1 VSAIEIVPA
10 ETGEA
15 FRAFIDLPYR
25 LHRNHPY
32 FVPPLRKERRDLFD
46 KARHPFFRHAEG
58 AFFLARRNGRPV
70 GRIEAIVNH
79 AHNQFHDDRVGFFGA
94 FESEDDRAVS
104 DALLE
109 RAARW
114 LGERGLRVMRGPVT
128 HSTNEETGLLIE
140 GFEEPPMIGMPC
152 NPPYYAALL
161 EAFGLAK
168 AKDVYGWEVRA
179 EQTIPEKIHR
189 VADIVRKDTN
199 VVVRRANFADYA
211 GEIRRAMGVYNASW
225 TRNWGFVPLTE
236 AEFVHAADQLRPVLE
251 RFPDGVLLAEV
262 GERAVGFCLA
272 VLDVNQALVRV
283 RNGRLF
289 PFGFWHLYRGLRRID
304 QIRVMALGI
313 RPEFRH
319 RGIDALMYL
328 ELLSRG
334 QGLGYR
340 RAEIGWTLEDNRAMN
355 RAIRMGGRH
364 HKTYRLYEA
373 PLPDRSPSA

>member
-1 VSAIEIVPA
+1 MTPLEIIPA
-10 ETGEA
+10 DTGNA
-15 FRAFIDLPYR
+15 LRAFINLPYR
-25 LHRNHPY
+25 LYRDQPH
-32 FVPPLRKERRDLFD
+32 FVPPLRRERRDLFD
-46 KARHPFFRHAEG
+46 KAHHPFFRHAEG
-58 AFFLARRNGRPV
+58 AFFLARRNGQPV
-70 GRIEAIVNH
+70 GRIEAIANH

-94 FESEDDRAVS
+94 FESENDRAVS

-114 LGERGLRVMRGPVT
+114 LGERRLQVIRGPVT

-140 GFEEPPMIGMPC
+140 GFEEPPMVGMPY

-161 EAFGLAK
+161 EAFGLTK

-189 VADIVRKDTN
+189 VADIVRKSTN

-251 RFPDGVLLAEV
+251 RFPEGVLLAEIA
-262 GERAVGFCLA
+262 GRAVGFCLA
-272 VLDVNQALVRV
+272 VLDVNQALRRV
-283 RNGRLF
+283 PDGRLF
-289 PFGFWHLYRGLRRID
+289 PFGFWHLYRGLRRVD

-313 RPEFRH
+313 LPEFRH
-319 RGIDALMYL
+319 RGIDAVIYL
-328 ELLSRG
+328 ELLSHG
-334 QGLGYR
+334 QRLGYR

-355 RAIRMGGRH
+355 RAILMGGRH

-373 PLPDRSPSA
+373 PLP

>member
-1 VSAIEIVPA
+1 MPPVEIIPA
-10 ETGEA
+10 DTGNA

-25 LHRNHPY
+25 LYRNQPH
-32 FVPPLRKERRDLFD
+32 FVPPLRRERLDLFD
-46 KARHPFFRHAEG
+46 KAHHPFFRHAEG
-58 AFFLARRNGRPV
+58 AFFLARRDGRPV

-94 FESEDDRAVS
+94 FESENDQVVS
-104 DALLE
+104 DALLAH
-109 RAARW
+109 AARW
-114 LGERGLRVMRGPVT
+114 LGERKLQAMRGPVT

-140 GFEEPPMIGMPC
+140 GFEEPPMIGMPY
-152 NPPYYAALL
+152 NPPYYATLL
-161 EAFGLAK
+161 EAFGLTK

-189 VADIVRKDTN
+189 VADIVRKSTN

-211 GEIRRAMGVYNASW
+211 GEIGRAMAVYNASW

-236 AEFVHAADQLRPVLE
+236 AEFIHAADQLRPVLE

-262 GERAVGFCLA
+262 GGRAVGFCLA

-283 RNGRLF
+283 RDGRLF
-289 PFGFWHLYRGLRRID
+289 PFGFWQLYRGLRRVD

-313 RPEFRH
+313 LPEFRH

-328 ELLSRG
+328 ELLSHG
-334 QGLGYR
+334 QRLGYR

-355 RAIRMGGRH
+355 RAILMGGRH

-373 PLPDRSPSA
+373 PLP